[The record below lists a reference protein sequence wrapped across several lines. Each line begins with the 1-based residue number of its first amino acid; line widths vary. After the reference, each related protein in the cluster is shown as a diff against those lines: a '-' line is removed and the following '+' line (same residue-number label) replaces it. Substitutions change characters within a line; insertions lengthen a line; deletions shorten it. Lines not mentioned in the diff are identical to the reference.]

1 MNIVKPLGSTKT
13 DKMASDTERNIRE
26 LRDTVEFHQTESI
39 DGETTANH
47 LSTLLEQVSG
57 TSTKEIDNLIGDL
70 QALRKKLQADSNR
83 IQRDI
88 AEYASLS
95 QSVMQLTKIVS
106 DSVKKL
112 PDAPKFAP

>member
-1 MNIVKPLGSTKT
+1 MSIVKSLGSTKA
-13 DKMASDTERNIRE
+13 DKMAVETEGNIRE
-26 LRDTVEFHQTESI
+26 LRDTAAFRPSESL
-39 DGETTANH
+39 DGGTTAND
-47 LSTLLEQVSG
+47 LGNLLDRVSG
-57 TSTKEIDNLIGDL
+57 TSTKEIDNLIDDL
-70 QALRKKLQADSNR
+70 QTLRKKLQADSNR

-112 PDAPKFAP
+112 PPDFGA

>member
-1 MNIVKPLGSTKT
+1 MSIVKSPGSTKA
-13 DKMASDTERNIRE
+13 DKMAADTEGNIRE
-26 LRDTVEFHQTESI
+26 LRDTPAFRPAESI
-39 DGETTANH
+39 DGGTTANN
-47 LSTLLEQVSG
+47 LGILLDRVSG

-112 PDAPKFAP
+112 PDAPDFGA

>member
-1 MNIVKPLGSTKT
+1 MSIVKSLGSTRT
-13 DKMASDTERNIRE
+13 ADSEGNIRG
-26 LRDTVEFHQTESI
+26 LRETVVFRQTESI
-39 DGETTANH
+39 DGDTTASN
-47 LSTLLEQVSG
+47 LGTLLERVSG
-57 TSTKEIDNLIGDL
+57 TSTIEIDNLIGDL

-112 PDAPKFAP
+112 PDAPQFGA

>member
-1 MNIVKPLGSTKT
+1 MNIVKSLGSTKA
-13 DKMASDTERNIRE
+13 DKIASDTERNIRE
-26 LRDTVEFHQTESI
+26 LRDSVAFGQAESF
-39 DGETTANH
+39 DGETTANN
-47 LSTLLEQVSG
+47 LSTLLERVSG

-70 QALRKKLQADSNR
+70 QALRKKLQVDSNR

-88 AEYASLS
+88 ADYASLS

-112 PDAPKFAP
+112 PDAPEFAP